1 MRRSAL
7 IATVSIVSI
16 VSILALSACG
26 GGGSDDATASS
37 DSVEAE
43 GETPQQPESDPGE
56 LEILVPI
63 SVPGMPVSETPVVTE
78 AIIPAEQVAKAVAVS
93 LVEWAVESPIELISG
108 VITFDVTNDGDFAHH
123 FAIARGES
131 YETLPQLAD
140 GSIDEATLGAD
151 FLGRTSNM
159 QSGGAETIEF
169 DLEPGNY
176 VFFCNIATSV
186 SHAAQ
191 GQVLSV
197 TVADVAP

>member
-7 IATVSIVSI
+7 IATVSI

-26 GGGSDDATASS
+26 GGGNDDATTSS
-37 DSVEAE
+37 DSVETD

-56 LEILVPI
+56 PEILVPI
-63 SVPGMPVSETPVVTE
+63 SDPGVAASEAPVVTE
-78 AIIPAEQVAKAVAVS
+78 AIIPAEQVAKAVEVS
-93 LVEWAVESPIELISG
+93 LVEWAVESQIELIPG

-159 QSGGAETIEF
+159 QGGGAETIEF
-169 DLEPGNY
+169 DLEAGNY
-176 VFFCNIATSV
+176 VFFCNIATAV

-197 TVADVAP
+197 TVADVAL

>member
-16 VSILALSACG
+16 LALSACG
-26 GGGSDDATASS
+26 GGNDSPTSADA
-37 DSVEAE
+37 VEAE
-43 GETPQQPESDPGE
+43 SETPQQPESDPGE
-56 LEILVPI
+56 PEILVPI
-63 SVPGMPVSETPVVTE
+63 SDPGVPAVEAPVVTE
-78 AIIPAEQVAKAVAVS
+78 AIIPAEQVAEVVGVS
-93 LVEWAVESPIELISG
+93 LVEWAVESPIELIPG
-108 VITFDVTNDGDFAHH
+108 VITFNVTNDGDFGHH

-140 GSIDEATLGAD
+140 GSIDEATLGTD

-159 QSGGAETIEF
+159 QGGGAETIKF

-176 VFFCNIATSV
+176 VFFCNIATAV

-197 TVADVAP
+197 TVADVAL

>member
-7 IATVSIVSI
+7 IATVSTVSI
-16 VSILALSACG
+16 VAILALSACG
-26 GGGSDDATASS
+26 GSDDATTSS
-37 DSVEAE
+37 DSVEVE

-56 LEILVPI
+56 PEILVPI
-63 SVPGMPVSETPVVTE
+63 SDPGMPVSEAPVVTD
-78 AIIPAEQVAKAVAVS
+78 AIIPAEQVAEAVEVS
-93 LVEWAVESPIELISG
+93 LVEWAVESPIELIPG
-108 VITFDVTNDGDFAHH
+108 VITFDVTNDGDFPHH

-151 FLGRTSNM
+151 FVGRTSNM
-159 QSGGAETIEF
+159 QSGGTETIEF

-176 VFFCNIATSV
+176 VFFCNIATGV

-197 TVADVAP
+197 TVADVAL

>member
-7 IATVSIVSI
+7 ITTVSTVSIVA
-16 VSILALSACG
+16 ILALSACG
-26 GGGSDDATASS
+26 GSGDATTSS

-43 GETPQQPESDPGE
+43 GEPPQQPESDPGE
-56 LEILVPI
+56 PEILVPI
-63 SVPGMPVSETPVVTE
+63 SDPGAPASEAPVVTE
-78 AIIPAEQVAKAVAVS
+78 AIIPAEQVAKVVEVS
-93 LVEWAVESPIELISG
+93 LVEWAVESPIELIPG

-123 FAIARGES
+123 FAIARGDS

-159 QSGGAETIEF
+159 QGGGAETIEF
-169 DLEPGNY
+169 DLEAGNY
-176 VFFCNIATSV
+176 VFFCNIATAV

-197 TVADVAP
+197 TVADVAL